1 MDFTFFYS
9 LLIDNFRARME
20 AMKIAT
26 CQIDGQETAAVS
38 AATGLIPLTTLN
50 RRTGKKWPTDTF
62 ELIADNTLT
71 ELQDWYCDEGRQTL
85 KEMKDVALK
94 EDDVRPAPLYRRPR
108 KIWGIGLNYVA
119 HAADLSEKA
128 PTGIP
133 GSFMKPDT
141 TIIGYGDPIRIPRQS
156 EKTTAEGELGV
167 IIGQKCHHVPVEDW
181 QKVVAGFTTII
192 DMTAEDILR
201 QNPRYLT
208 VSKSFDTFFSF
219 GPQLVTPDEI
229 DDVAALRVA
238 TVINGRVHAENNVA
252 NMTFSPAFLVS
263 FLSQVMTL
271 LPGDIIS
278 TGTPGA
284 VAIADG
290 DVVECRIS
298 GFRPLVNPVIDTKH
312 QTETE

>member
-1 MDFTFFYS
+1 
-9 LLIDNFRARME
+9 
-20 AMKIAT
+20 MKITT
-26 CQIDGQETAAVS
+26 CKIDGIEITAVFTPTGFIPV
-38 AATGLIPLTTLN
+38 AALN
-50 RRTGKKWPTDTF
+50 RKIGKNWPIDTL
-62 ELIADNTLT
+62 ELITGGTFNELHGWYRKGGKGILADMA
-71 ELQDWYCDEGRQTL
+71 DDA
-85 KEMKDVALK
+85 VAGDK
-94 EDDVRPAPLYRRPR
+94 VQPAPLYRRPG

-141 TIIGYGDPIRIPRQS
+141 TIIGPGDPIRIPKLSQ
-156 EKTTAEGELGV
+156 KTTAEGELGV
-167 IIGQKCHHVPVEDW
+167 VIGKVCRNVPIDDW
-181 QKVVAGFTTII
+181 QSVVAGFTTII

-201 QNPRYLT
+201 QNPRYLA
-208 VSKSFDTFFSF
+208 VSKSFDSFFSF

-229 DDVAALRVA
+229 DDVAALNVS
-238 TVINGRVHAENNVA
+238 TVINGRVHAENTVA

-284 VAIADG
+284 VAIAHG
-290 DVVECRIS
+290 DVVECRIN
-298 GFRPLVNPVIDTKH
+298 GFQPLVNPVIDLKNPDKK
-312 QTETE
+312 E

>member
-1 MDFTFFYS
+1 
-9 LLIDNFRARME
+9 
-20 AMKIAT
+20 MKIT
-26 CQIDGQETAAVS
+26 TYQYENEEIAAV
-38 AATGLIPLTTLN
+38 AVPAGLIPFTTLN
-50 RRTGKKWPTDTF
+50 KTTGKNLATKTM
-62 ELIADNTLT
+62 ELIANGDINIL
-71 ELQDWYCDEGRQTL
+71 LDWYHNGGERILIDRIVDA
-85 KEMKDVALK
+85 MKV
-94 EDDVRPAPLYRRPR
+94 DDAQLAPLYRNPS

-133 GSFMKPDT
+133 GSFMKPNT
-141 TIIGYGDPIRIPRQS
+141 TIIGHGDFIRIPKQS
-156 EKTTAEGELGV
+156 NKTTAEGELGV
-167 IIGQKCHHVPVEDW
+167 IISKKCRNVPINEW
-181 QKVVAGFTTII
+181 LEVVAGFTTII

-229 DDVAALRVA
+229 DDVSELTVS
-238 TVINGRVHAENNVA
+238 TVINNKVHAENTVS

-284 VAIADG
+284 VAINDG
-290 DVVECRIS
+290 DFVECRID
-298 GFRPLVNPVIDTKH
+298 GFKPLVNPVMDLKVKA
-312 QTETE
+312 E